1 MTNMLQLCL
10 NICLV
15 YMFEYLCGTRNVSHI
30 FKFTIDI
37 KQKNIACML
46 IIKLIMFKLKQKW
59 YLLVETL

>member
-30 FKFTIDI
+30 FKLTIDI

-46 IIKLIMFKLKQKW
+46 IIKLIMFKLKQK
-59 YLLVETL
+59 